1 VADSTQLTSLG
12 DTFIGP
18 SPTSQK
24 TNVLDPT
31 SAQARLDKLQA
42 ALDDLANAMRFA
54 LRTGQTTALNMFR
67 GQFKEMSRTAAALRA
82 ELNTSDQPP
91 VILKVM
97 DEFSDKAIAVA
108 KETGADASALA
119 KGAAKSL
126 ANLPVIIVG
135 LAVIAIAVAAVWF
148 LPRRRKAAA

>member
-1 VADSTQLTSLG
+1 MGTAALQSLG

-31 SAQARLDKLQA
+31 SAQTRLDKLQA

-82 ELNTSDQPP
+82 EINQSEQPP
-91 VILKVM
+91 VILKLM

-119 KGAAKSL
+119 KGAARAL
-126 ANLPVIIVG
+126 NYLPVIVVG
-135 LAVIAIAVAAVWF
+135 LAVIALVGAAIWF
-148 LPRRRKAAA
+148 LPRRKRSA